1 MDRILGLN
9 NRKLQ
14 PLLAKQLKSKMFHRL
29 YPSYNFSV
37 RDFRDHLLCLSLRLI
52 FWKFFS
58 RKILRQQQTPGQNK
72 SPDKSVLKLV
82 KPFSGHCLAK
92 RNQRCPKR
100 PFISRPLGAASQ
112 IMALTCTQNKISRFR
127 LLHFS
132 FILAS
137 SFAYARYLLGFIS
150 VGKDFWKT
158 FTFFFGLFD

>member
-52 FWKFFS
+52 FWKLFS
-58 RKILRQQQTPGQNK
+58 RKILRKQQTPGQNK
-72 SPDKSVLKLV
+72 SPNKSVLKLV
-82 KPFSGHCLAK
+82 KPFSGHLLAK

-100 PFISRPLGAASQ
+100 PFISRPLRCQSNNSFD
-112 IMALTCTQNKISRFR
+112 MHTKQNFEIS
-127 LLHFS
+127 
-132 FILAS
+132 
-137 SFAYARYLLGFIS
+137 
-150 VGKDFWKT
+150 T
-158 FTFFFGLFD
+158 FTFLFHPRLFFCIC

>member
-1 MDRILGLN
+1 MN

-14 PLLAKQLKSKMFHRL
+14 PLLAKQVKCFI
-29 YPSYNFSV
+29 
-37 RDFRDHLLCLSLRLI
+37 DFILAIIFQLEIFEITCYVCLSVLS
-52 FWKFFS
+52 FENFFS
-58 RKILRQQQTPGQNK
+58 RKILRKQQTPGQNK

-158 FTFFFGLFD
+158 FRFFFGLFD